1 MRVLPLGAVL
11 NECQRSL
18 SVHGKYAA
26 SLAQRRRDEPEALVR
41 ELMTLMRHV
50 MLVSKA
56 RARCPAHARCV
67 LTRPPRSV
75 SRRLSGW

>member
-18 SVHGKYAA
+18 SVHAKYAT
-26 SLAQRRRDEPEALVR
+26 SLAQRRRDEPESLVR
-41 ELMTLMRHV
+41 ELLGLMRHV
-50 MLVSKA
+50 MLVSKVRALPGSCTLRADAAA
-56 RARCPAHARCV
+56 RSA
-67 LTRPPRSV
+67 